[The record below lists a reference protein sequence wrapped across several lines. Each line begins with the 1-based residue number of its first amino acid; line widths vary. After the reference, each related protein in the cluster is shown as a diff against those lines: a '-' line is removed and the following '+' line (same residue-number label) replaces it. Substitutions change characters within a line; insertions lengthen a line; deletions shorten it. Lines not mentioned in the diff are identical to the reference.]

1 MAFSQENVSAKVAKT
16 YTFVTEVIEISVEI
30 ASMGVEIAM
39 SIAEVISMRASAIP
53 TWMKRIQKTLV
64 ASDGSALVAMTA
76 MAAGKQVFLSAI
88 TVITTVMRSMTSEDT
103 KEQKAAVGG
112 KKSPA
117 RAGTKEIVNRLAVS
131 SGKSVGVA
139 LSRRRYPQQDDGLL
153 FFDGYYQIEY
163 NAFG

>member
-1 MAFSQENVSAKVAKT
+1 MPFSHENVSAKVAKT
-16 YTFVTEVIEISVEI
+16 YTFVTEVIEINVEI

-39 SIAEVISMRASAIP
+39 STAEVISMRASAIP

-76 MAAGKQVFLSAI
+76 MAAGKQVFLRAI
-88 TVITTVMRSMTSEDT
+88 TVITTVMRSMTSENT

-117 RAGTKEIVNRLAVS
+117 RAGTKEIVNRITVS
-131 SGKSVGVA
+131 SGNSEPKVTSAA
-139 LSRRRYPQQDDGLL
+139 LRGAER
-153 FFDGYYQIEY
+153 
-163 NAFG
+163 

>member
-1 MAFSQENVSAKVAKT
+1 MAFSHENVSAKVAKT

-30 ASMGVEIAM
+30 TM
-39 SIAEVISMRASAIP
+39 SIAEAISMRASAIP
-53 TWMKRIQKTLV
+53 TWMKRIQKTL
-64 ASDGSALVAMTA
+64 ASSDGSALVAMTA

-88 TVITTVMRSMTSEDT
+88 TVITTVMHSLTSEDT

-131 SGKSVGVA
+131 SGNSVGVA
-139 LSRRRYPQQDDGLL
+139 
-153 FFDGYYQIEY
+153 IT
-163 NAFG
+163 

>member
-1 MAFSQENVSAKVAKT
+1 MPFSHENVSAKVAKT
-16 YTFVTEVIEISVEI
+16 YTFVTEVIEINVEI

-39 SIAEVISMRASAIP
+39 STAEVISMRASAIP

-76 MAAGKQVFLSAI
+76 MAAGKQVFLRAI

-131 SGKSVGVA
+131 SGNSEPKVTGAA
-139 LSRRRYPQQDDGLL
+139 LCGAER
-153 FFDGYYQIEY
+153 
-163 NAFG
+163 

>member
-1 MAFSQENVSAKVAKT
+1 MAFSHENVSAKVAKT
-16 YTFVTEVIEISVEI
+16 YTFFTEVIKITVEI

-39 SIAEVISMRASAIP
+39 SIAEAISMRASAIP
-53 TWMKRIQKTLV
+53 TWMTRIQKTLV

-76 MAAGKQVFLSAI
+76 MAAGKQVFLRAI

-117 RAGTKEIVNRLAVS
+117 RAGTKEIVNRIAVS
-131 SGKSVGVA
+131 SGKSEPKVTGAA
-139 LSRRRYPQQDDGLL
+139 LRGAER
-153 FFDGYYQIEY
+153 
-163 NAFG
+163 